1 MFMLAWK
8 NDSHKQ
14 YIYMIEFSL
23 KVEYHRKGNWWYD
36 NEWLNRNF
44 MYPCNQV
51 ESTGQAQPTRLSWTQ
66 PISARLKTR
75 PSGGLLRSARWS
87 KLSHGLHRPA
97 RQRIGPNAAHRGHQ
111 NQLNQPKP
119 LKGWWTHLCR
129 ALPSYAGSL
138 QTNQMR
144 STVHHCH
151 KCQWYFQNSTMR
163 LFS

>member
-8 NDSHKQ
+8 TDSHKQ

-51 ESTGQAQPTRLSWTQ
+51 ESTGQAQPAGLSWTQ

-87 KLSHGLHRPA
+87 KLSHGLHRPV
-97 RQRIGPNAAHRGHQ
+97 RQRIGPNAAHRG
-111 NQLNQPKP
+111 QPEPAKP
-119 LKGWWTHLCR
+119 TKASERLMDTPLQGTAKLCGVT
-129 ALPSYAGSL
+129 ADKPDEVHSTPLS
-138 QTNQMR
+138 QM
-144 STVHHCH
+144 SVILS
-151 KCQWYFQNSTMR
+151 K
-163 LFS
+163 